1 MPVRFKGSIEGALK
15 VTRLH
20 SDSQQLAII
29 AIITSPE
36 RRLTCQKGN
45 VIHIL
50 LAHREPIRRST
61 MNDLFYLTVIRG
73 IGDFY
78 ERLPLLSQYSCGT
91 RGSIVAP
98 RSASPLDRAFE
109 PRSFPK
115 VKGF

>member
-1 MPVRFKGSIEGALK
+1 MPVRFKGNIEGALK

-20 SDSQQLAII
+20 SDSQQLAI
-29 AIITSPE
+29 TFPE

-109 PRSFPK
+109 PRLFPK